1 VIAVPP
7 PVPAAGVPADP
18 GAADHARPRPWVIL
32 NATAG
37 RKAGIATNEPT
48 TPEDVEALFT
58 ALGLDV
64 VVHATTSEE
73 QAVTTVLDAVAE
85 GCPAVVA
92 AGGDG
97 TFGLVA
103 RTLMAAAGDA
113 GNAVRTGAADALPD
127 LGILPLG
134 SAMNVARSLQIPRD
148 LAAAASIIVA
158 GHARAIDVG
167 ELAGGRA
174 FFEALAIGLH
184 AELFAEAAAFDEG
197 DWSAALRA
205 AWTAVRYRP
214 SRMTLHLDDATIG
227 TRALVVSVS
236 NAPYTGIGF
245 TVAPDARLD
254 DGRFDVRIFERFSR
268 LELLRHFGS
277 IALGRRRYEP
287 RVRTYRSRHVRIES
301 AAPLRVR
308 MDGDDAGETP
318 VEAVVRPAALRVL
331 VPRP

>member
-1 VIAVPP
+1 MIAQPPAPAPRVPGDAGTP
-7 PVPAAGVPADP
+7 PAP
-18 GAADHARPRPWVIL
+18 RPRPWVIL
-32 NATAG
+32 NASAG
-37 RKAGIATNEPT
+37 RKAGIATNEAT
-48 TPEDVEALFT
+48 TPEDIEALFT
-58 ALGLDV
+58 ALGSEV

-73 QAVTTVLDAVAE
+73 EAVATVLDAVAA

-103 RTLMAAAGDA
+103 RTLLSAAGPHD
-113 GNAVRTGAADALPD
+113 GDLLPD
-127 LGILPLG
+127 LGVLPLG
-134 SAMNVARSLQIPRD
+134 SAMNVARSLGIPRD

-158 GHARAIDVG
+158 GHASSIDVG
-167 ELAGGRA
+167 ELAGGPV

-197 DWSAALRA
+197 DWAAPLRG
-205 AWTAVRYRP
+205 AWTALRYRP
-214 SRMTLHLDDATIG
+214 SRLTLHLDGTAIT

-236 NAPYTGIGF
+236 NAPYTGLGF

-287 RVRTYRSRHVRIES
+287 RVRTYRSRSVTVES
-301 AAPLRVR
+301 ATPLRIRV
-308 MDGDDAGETP
+308 DGDDAGETP
-318 VEAVVRPAALRVL
+318 VEATVRPSALRVL